1 MTKYTT
7 LEVPDGQP
15 LAALR
20 GFLRGL
26 LEQKIV
32 DALLVPQP
40 VPPGDSL
47 VQTLVRDAALLE
59 RADPIYPLMPV
70 QSARLVSRVSAANP
84 GGKVGVVLKPCELR
98 ATVELA
104 KLKQVDMAHI
114 VTISLDCLGT
124 YEVTDFVALAR
135 ALGDVAAPS
144 VEALTKAKDGAV
156 IPHDGYQFRPVC
168 RICEQPVPT
177 NADIAIGLL
186 GVDTGREILIESS
199 KFQVPSF
206 TLERATWNVEHRTI
220 SARSTAINRLVAERT
235 AARDARFAELRA
247 AVTDVPGLLAQF
259 ATCLRCYNC
268 MEACPICYCK
278 ECIFKTATFDHTSES
293 YMRWA
298 GRKGAVRMPTDTLL
312 FHLTRL
318 NHMVASCVGCGAC
331 TNVCPSD
338 IPVGEIFRTVGQ
350 KVQAMFDYVP
360 GRSLDE
366 PLPLATFKENELLA
380 L

>member
-7 LEVPDGQP
+7 LEVINGQP
-15 LAALR
+15 LVALR
-20 GFLRGL
+20 GFLRQL

-40 VPPGDSL
+40 VLPGDSL
-47 VQTLVRDAALLE
+47 VQTLVRDVALLE

-70 QSARLVSRVSAANP
+70 QSARLVSNVSAVNP

-104 KLKQVDMAHI
+104 KLKQVDMTHI

-124 YEVTDFVALAR
+124 YEVTDFVALVR
-135 ALGDVAAPS
+135 SLGDVSAPS
-144 VEALTKAKDGAV
+144 AEALAKAKDGAV
-156 IPHDGYQFRPVC
+156 IPHDGYQFRPAC

-177 NADIAIGLL
+177 NADLTLGLL
-186 GVDTGREILIESS
+186 GVDTGREILIGVGERLGDVVWDRLRLMPTAENPSS
-199 KFQVPSF
+199 
-206 TLERATWNVEHRTI
+206 R
-220 SARSTAINRLVAERT
+220 SAAINRLVAERT

-247 AVTDVPGLLAQF
+247 AVTDVPSLLAQF
-259 ATCLRCYNC
+259 ATCLRCHNC
-268 MEACPICYCK
+268 MVACPICYCK
-278 ECIFKTATFDHTSES
+278 ECIFKTATFDHASES

-331 TNVCPSD
+331 TNACPSD

-350 KVQAMFDYVP
+350 RVQAMFDYVP

-366 PLPLATFKENELLA
+366 PLPLATFKENELLS

>member
-1 MTKYTT
+1 MTKYGT
-7 LEVPDGQP
+7 LEIIDGQP
-15 LAALR
+15 LVALR
-20 GFLRGL
+20 GFLRQL
-26 LEQKIV
+26 LEQGIV

-47 VQTLVRDAALLE
+47 VQTLVRDAAMLE

-70 QSARLVSRVSAANP
+70 QSARLVSNVSAVNP

-135 ALGDVAAPS
+135 ASGDVSAPAT
-144 VEALTKAKDGAV
+144 EALIKAKDGTVA
-156 IPHDGYQFRPVC
+156 PHDGYQFRPAC
-168 RICEQPVPT
+168 RLCEQPVLT
-177 NADIAIGLL
+177 NADLALGLL
-186 GVDTGREILIESS
+186 GVDTGREIIIGVGDRLGDVVWDRLGLMPTAEN
-199 KFQVPSF
+199 P
-206 TLERATWNVEHRTI
+206 LART
-220 SARSTAINRLVAERT
+220 AAIDRLVAERT

-247 AVTDVPGLLAQF
+247 AVTDVPSLLAQF
-259 ATCLRCYNC
+259 ATCLRCHNC
-268 MEACPICYCK
+268 MVACPICYCK
-278 ECIFKTATFDHTSES
+278 ECIFKTATFDHASES

-331 TNVCPSD
+331 TSACPSD
-338 IPVGEIFRTVGQ
+338 IPVGDIFRTVGQ

>member
-1 MTKYTT
+1 MTKYAT

-15 LAALR
+15 LVALR

-40 VPPGDSL
+40 VLPGDSL

-70 QSARLVSRVSAANP
+70 QSARLVSNVSAVNP

-124 YEVTDFVALAR
+124 YEVTDFVALVR
-135 ALGDVAAPS
+135 ALGDVSAPS
-144 VEALTKAKDGAV
+144 AEALVKAKDGAV
-156 IPHDGYQFRPVC
+156 IPHEGYQFRPAC

-177 NADIAIGLL
+177 NADIALGLL
-186 GVDTGREILIESS
+186 GVDTGREILIGVGERLGDVVWDKMGLMPTAENPSS
-199 KFQVPSF
+199 
-206 TLERATWNVEHRTI
+206 R
-220 SARSTAINRLVAERT
+220 SAAINRLVAERT

-268 MEACPICYCK
+268 MVACPICYCK
-278 ECIFKTATFDHTSES
+278 ECIFKTATFDHASES

-331 TNVCPSD
+331 TNACPSD

-366 PLPLATFKENELLA
+366 PLPLSTFKENELLA

>member
-1 MTKYTT
+1 MTNYAT
-7 LEVPDGQP
+7 LPTDGRP

-26 LEQKIV
+26 LEQGIV

-70 QSARLVSRVSAANP
+70 QSARLVSNVSATNP

-135 ALGDVAAPS
+135 ASDVSAPS
-144 VEALTKAKDGAV
+144 TEALAKAKDGAV
-156 IPHDGYQFRPVC
+156 IPHDGYQFRPAC

-186 GVDTGREILIESS
+186 GVDTSREILIG
-199 KFQVPSF
+199 VG
-206 TLERATWNVEHRTI
+206 ERLGDVVWDRLGLMPTAENPA
-220 SARSTAINRLVAERT
+220 ARSAAINRLVAERT

-259 ATCLRCYNC
+259 ATCLRCHNC
-268 MEACPICYCK
+268 MVACPICYCK
-278 ECIFKTATFDHTSES
+278 ECIFKTATFDHASES
-293 YMRWA
+293 YLRWA
-298 GRKGAVRMPTDTLL
+298 GRKAAVRMPTDTLL

-331 TNVCPSD
+331 SGACPSD
-338 IPVGEIFRTVGQ
+338 IPVGELFRTVGQ
-350 KVQAMFDYVP
+350 RVQAMFDYVP
-360 GRSLDE
+360 GRSLEE

>member
-1 MTKYTT
+1 MTKYAT
-7 LEVPDGQP
+7 LPTDGQP

-20 GFLRGL
+20 DFLRQL
-26 LEQKIV
+26 LEQGIV

-47 VQTLVRDAALLE
+47 MQTLVREAALLE

-70 QSARLVSRVSAANP
+70 QSARLVSRISATNP

-135 ALGDVAAPS
+135 ALGNVATPS
-144 VEALTKAKDGAV
+144 AEALSRAKDGAV
-156 IPHDGYQFRPVC
+156 IPHDGYQFRPAC

-177 NADIAIGLL
+177 NADLTLGLL
-186 GVDTGREILIESS
+186 GVDTSREIVIGVGERLGDVVWDRMGLMPTAENPSS
-199 KFQVPSF
+199 
-206 TLERATWNVEHRTI
+206 
-220 SARSTAINRLVAERT
+220 RSTAIDRLVAERT

-278 ECIFKTATFDHTSES
+278 ECIFKTATFDHASES
-293 YMRWA
+293 YLRWA

-331 TNVCPSD
+331 TGACPSD
-338 IPVGEIFRTVGQ
+338 IPVGDIFRTVGQ

-366 PLPLATFKENELLA
+366 PLPLATFKENELLS